1 MKRIILS
8 FILIFS
14 IGENVVAQSKSI
26 ETFRNFWN
34 SALSNDYEG
43 ARKFVG
49 KTSKDQVIKDEK
61 YNENFQII
69 YQNKLQFPELES
81 FRHSSDSA
89 YFNFQ
94 IETKEEKK
102 FRGQAL
108 LLKRDGEWKIVLFDL
123 KSVGEIKPMPILKN
137 LYHPDKK

>member
-1 MKRIILS
+1 MKRIILF

-14 IGENVVAQSKSI
+14 VGENVFAQSKPI

-34 SALSNDYEG
+34 TALSNDYEG
-43 ARKFVG
+43 AQKFVG
-49 KTSKDQVIKDEK
+49 KISKAQVIEEEK

-69 YQNKLQFPELES
+69 YRNKLQFPELKS
-81 FRHSSDSA
+81 FRDSADSA

-123 KSVGEIKPMPILKN
+123 KSVGEIKPLPILGN
-137 LYHPDKK
+137 LYSSR